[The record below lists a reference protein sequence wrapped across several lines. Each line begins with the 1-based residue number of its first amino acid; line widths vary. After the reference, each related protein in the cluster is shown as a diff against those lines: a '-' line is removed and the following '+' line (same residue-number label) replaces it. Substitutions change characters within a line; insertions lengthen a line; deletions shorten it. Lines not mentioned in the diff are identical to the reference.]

1 MDGVVHFDIPADDAE
16 RAKAFYS
23 TVFDWEMQD
32 FPDMQYTIMMTT
44 PIDDQSQRPTTPGA
58 INGGLM
64 SRSKETPT
72 PVITIGVDSVEEALK
87 KVEAEGGTVITPST
101 RPRDGC
107 VRLLQGLRRQRDGL
121 VPVHLNPT
129 RLGATWSASLYP
141 VEGFLTPSCS
151 EAANGPWRW
160 GSARGARPRSGRCPT
175 SRRSSA
181 HLPARTCS
189 RRMTTRGRSLASRVR
204 TPCPSCRPEVAGHVV
219 EVRVRRDLPRAR
231 GWLCR

>member
-1 MDGVVHFDIPADDAE
+1 MDGVVHFEIPADDAE

-87 KVEAEGGTVITPST
+87 KVEAEGGTVMTPST
-101 RPRDGC
+101 PIPGMGAFGYFKDSEGN
-107 VRLLQGLRRQRDGL
+107 VMGLFQY
-121 VPVHLNPT
+121 T
-129 RLGATWSASLYP
+129 
-141 VEGFLTPSCS
+141 
-151 EAANGPWRW
+151 
-160 GSARGARPRSGRCPT
+160 
-175 SRRSSA
+175 
-181 HLPARTCS
+181 
-189 RRMTTRGRSLASRVR
+189 
-204 TPCPSCRPEVAGHVV
+204 
-219 EVRVRRDLPRAR
+219 
-231 GWLCR
+231 